1 MLYILYI
8 INKFFFLAPATPS
21 CGGGLFPC
29 DGSRC
34 IPASKRCNQ
43 HKDCYDGTDEEYCD
57 NSTLSIQVSI
67 FTYLFKFI
75 YICYNYLMI
84 KNTFVNLIFIMS
96 DNICLFDNIFFENLF
111 LSFLP
116 KLLTHFNV
124 LRLKV
129 G

>member
-8 INKFFFLAPATPS
+8 INKSFFLAPATPS

-75 YICYNYLMI
+75 YICHNYLMI

-96 DNICLFDNIFFENLF
+96 DNICLFDNIFLENLF

-116 KLLTHFNV
+116 KLLIHFNV
-124 LRLKV
+124 LRSKV